1 MVIRPTV
8 PEDSETLIGLAAETG
23 VFKPLEIQALRE
35 VLHDYFATTQAL
47 GHLSVTLEQNGEIL
61 GFAYYAPVAMTDRSW
76 SLWWIAVKKHT
87 QARGLGSRLLKY
99 VEDDVQAKNGR
110 MLLIDTSSLPNY
122 APTRKF
128 YLKHQYEVG
137 SEFRDFYA
145 DGDNLVVFRKRINP

>member
-35 VLHDYFATTQAL
+35 VLHDYFVANQAL

-61 GFAYYAPVAMTDRSW
+61 GFAYYAPVAMTDRSR
-76 SLWWIAVKKHT
+76 SLYWIAVKKHT
-87 QARGLGSRLLKY
+87 QARGLGSKLLKY
-99 VEDDVQAKNGR
+99 VEDDVKAKNGR

-122 APTRKF
+122 GPTRKF
-128 YLKHQYEVG
+128 YLKHQYEIG
-137 SEFRDFYA
+137 SEFPDFYA
-145 DGDNLVVFRKRINP
+145 DGDNLIVFRKRMDR